1 MKKIITFLVVF
12 LISHFTFA
20 QTPWDGVTITPV
32 TPDAKWNYTVTSA
45 AELAWIAQECN
56 NGNNFNARLIL
67 ITDDID
73 LNNKPWTP
81 IGRKDAP
88 FKGTFEGNWKI
99 IKNINVVDT
108 DYVGLFGY
116 IEGRDYK
123 TLYEI
128 SNLFVENVNIT
139 GQNYVGGIVGFAKY
153 YVFDSCYVSTG
164 TVEGNNNVG
173 GFVGYAATS
182 AIKDCYAKVSVTA
195 NENYG
200 GGFIGL
206 YDTNE
211 SGVALIS
218 YCYARGNVSGNG
230 INGGFVGYNNSKI
243 RSAYTVT
250 TGITGDT
257 LGLFCGFSS
266 SIGAFINCYFC
277 NSYNPSATGIGNLDD
292 AANDVYGVASAGL
305 KQINQIS
312 NLNGS
317 DAYVHWE
324 RDLQPFI
331 NDGFPIHIWQGDYLG
346 VSISSYN
353 NFTLSIFP
361 NPVKNTLNIKF
372 ENINLLKLEIVD
384 LLGKP
389 VITKQADFELIDVN
403 SLKSG
408 IYFLKLYTDKET
420 ITKKFIKQ

>member
-12 LISHFTFA
+12 LISHLTFA

-153 YVFDSCYVSTG
+153 YVFDSCYV
-164 TVEGNNNVG
+164 VLE
-173 GFVGYAATS
+173 
-182 AIKDCYAKVSVTA
+182 
-195 NENYG
+195 
-200 GGFIGL
+200 
-206 YDTNE
+206 
-211 SGVALIS
+211 
-218 YCYARGNVSGNG
+218 
-230 INGGFVGYNNSKI
+230 
-243 RSAYTVT
+243 
-250 TGITGDT
+250 
-257 LGLFCGFSS
+257 
-266 SIGAFINCYFC
+266 
-277 NSYNPSATGIGNLDD
+277 
-292 AANDVYGVASAGL
+292 
-305 KQINQIS
+305 
-312 NLNGS
+312 
-317 DAYVHWE
+317 
-324 RDLQPFI
+324 
-331 NDGFPIHIWQGDYLG
+331 
-346 VSISSYN
+346 
-353 NFTLSIFP
+353 
-361 NPVKNTLNIKF
+361 
-372 ENINLLKLEIVD
+372 LLKGIIMWVV
-384 LLGKP
+384 LLDMP
-389 VITKQADFELIDVN
+389 LLQQ
-403 SLKSG
+403 LKTVMQK
-408 IYFLKLYTDKET
+408 YL
-420 ITKKFIKQ
+420 